1 MVAHPEAC
9 RVAERRNAPVSAAPG
24 SCAARQVP
32 QEELQANAQNRRNI
46 ESGLGCTRD
55 SVRRAR
61 SRFHRKHVE
70 VEPQC
75 SSSSNATNRALLCAT
90 SPRKL
95 ATANSLRPATPH
107 LPPIANSLTSGD
119 AFNCPPHSSAQL
131 APQQQGYRVLGA
143 LVVFDLTVAL
153 FVLSLVCV
161 GETIRAKEDQSG
173 TPQAWRNRG
182 RRPSGSLMDPRGFG
196 SPTRSGRALRPHRLR
211 LSVRRCKTRSPMYS

>member
-1 MVAHPEAC
+1 MGWAVPGTPSEEHARGSIANML
-9 RVAERRNAPVSAAPG
+9 RWSRSAA
-24 SCAARQVP
+24 AAAAMP
-32 QEELQANAQNRRNI
+32 PT
-46 ESGLGCTRD
+46 G
-55 SVRRAR
+55 R
-61 SRFHRKHVE
+61 S
-70 VEPQC
+70 
-75 SSSSNATNRALLCAT
+75 LCAT
-90 SPRKL
+90 SPPKL
-95 ATANSLRPATPH
+95 ATANSHRPATPH
-107 LPPIANSLTSGD
+107 LPPTANSLTPGD

-196 SPTRSGRALRPHRLR
+196 SPTCSGRALRPHRLR